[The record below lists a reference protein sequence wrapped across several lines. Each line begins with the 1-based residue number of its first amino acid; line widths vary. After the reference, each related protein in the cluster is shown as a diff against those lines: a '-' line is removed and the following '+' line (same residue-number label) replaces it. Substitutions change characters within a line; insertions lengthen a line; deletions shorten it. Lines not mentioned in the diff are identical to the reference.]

1 MAILNIANLLSDIQV
16 NGGIPNDNRLIFT
29 KDKHIITHGVDFLE
43 DYDGTRGLVP
53 SYSVVGNYGVLGKN
67 GWTNLTTDFLPVN
80 DNSVAANNLWSSQ
93 KIVNYFADGL
103 AANDAMVFKGVL
115 DHSGETPN
123 SITNVPASDY
133 SAGWTYRVAVGGT
146 YGGLTCEAG
155 DLIIALKDADT
166 NQSTVNPA
174 HWTVV
179 QTNIEGTSTI
189 VINGKTY
196 YVYTK
201 GIISDTMEFVAPT
214 AVGSANDVLI
224 TDNNGKL
231 TWVAQSAL
239 NAGKLGGVALGD
251 LLTEVTATAGK
262 ISVTVGG
269 TKKEV
274 TAAGDW
280 NINAATANKVNH
292 VLKTEGNGLSSVEFD
307 GSADKTISLL
317 PATTTTLGG
326 VKVGDHISV
335 DNSGKIYLTKKNVE
349 DALGKDVDSI
359 ASNVIVS
366 TETQGLAPKIE
377 SATQM
382 VGVDY
387 YFLAYNPN
395 NADKKEA
402 TWYTLPSNSLGNTWR
417 PISINGTALFN
428 DENTPTNVLN
438 LVNGNLITIT
448 KDANSNNVIISTSAE
463 VNQNAFSTIAI
474 GTTNIAAKAKTDTV
488 TFVGTNV
495 TIEGTSANNTIN
507 FSVADFVGA
516 TATTAGKKGLTP
528 APAAGDHLKFLRGD
542 GTWVTPTDT
551 NTWRKIIVG
560 GNNLGN
566 EITTGDLTITGSNNI
581 AVTLTNNTLN
591 IASTYTP
598 HVYDSGTGIS
608 KTTVNNTTTF
618 ALKAAS
624 TTELGGIKTGYS
636 TSAANRKYAVQLDGD
651 SKAFVEVPW
660 TDTNIRDI
668 KIGGKSIGSA
678 TLNIVPS
685 SDVVISWD
693 KNDSDFTDGE
703 ATISFGLSWYN
714 INTEEYETA

>member
-1 MAILNIANLLSDIQV
+1 MAILNIANNLSDILK
-16 NGGIPNDNRLIFT
+16 NGIISEDNRLIFT
-29 KDKHIITHGVDFLE
+29 KDKHIVTHGVDFLE
-43 DYDGTRGLVP
+43 DYNGIRGLVP
-53 SYSVVGNYGVLGKN
+53 SYSADGNYGVLGKD
-67 GWTNLTTDFLPVN
+67 GWTNLTTNFLPVN
-80 DNSVAANNLWSSQ
+80 DNNVAADNLWSSQ

-103 AANDAMVFKGVL
+103 AANDAMVFKGVV

-123 SITNVPASDY
+123 SITNVPTSNY

-155 DLIIALKDADT
+155 DLIIALKDSDT
-166 NQSTVNPA
+166 NQSAVNPV

-189 VINGKTY
+189 KINGKTY

-201 GIISDTMEFVAPT
+201 GVISDTMEFVAPST
-214 AVGSANDVLI
+214 VGSANEVLI
-224 TDNNGKL
+224 TNSDGKL
-231 TWVAQSAL
+231 DWTPQSAL
-239 NAGKLGGVALGD
+239 NAGTLGGVALGD
-251 LLTEVTATAGK
+251 LLTDVTATNGK

-269 TKKEV
+269 TKKET
-274 TAAGDW
+274 TAVGNW
-280 NINAATANKVNH
+280 GINAATADKVNH
-292 VLKTEGNGLSSVEFD
+292 TLKTEGNGLSSIEFD
-307 GSADKTISLL
+307 GSADKKISLL

-326 VKVGDHISV
+326 VKIGDHISV
-335 DNSGKIYLTKKNVE
+335 DTNGKIYLTQKNVE
-349 DALGKDVDSI
+349 DALGKDIDSI

-417 PISINGTALFN
+417 PISVNGTVLFN
-428 DENTPTNVLN
+428 NENTSTNVLN
-438 LVNGNLITIT
+438 LVDGNLITIT
-448 KDANSNNVIISTSAE
+448 KATDSNNVIISTSAE
-463 VNQNAFSTIAI
+463 VNQNAFSIIKI
-474 GTTNIAAKAKTDTV
+474 GTTNVAAKAKTDTV

-495 TIEGTSANNTIN
+495 NVEGTSANNTIN
-507 FSVADFVGA
+507 FSVDDFVGA

-560 GNNLGN
+560 SNNLGN

-581 AVTLTNNTLN
+581 AVTLTGNTLN

-608 KTTVNNTTTF
+608 KLTQNNTTTF
-618 ALKAAS
+618 ALKTAS
-624 TTELGGIKTGYS
+624 STELGGIKTGYS